1 MVKAETTLYRRER
14 WETPDGETLIAP
26 LQRGSWADA
35 ARICIVS
42 C

>member
-1 MVKAETTLYRRER
+1 MSKAETTLCRRER

-26 LQRGSWADA
+26 LA
-35 ARICIVS
+35 AGIMGGICIVS